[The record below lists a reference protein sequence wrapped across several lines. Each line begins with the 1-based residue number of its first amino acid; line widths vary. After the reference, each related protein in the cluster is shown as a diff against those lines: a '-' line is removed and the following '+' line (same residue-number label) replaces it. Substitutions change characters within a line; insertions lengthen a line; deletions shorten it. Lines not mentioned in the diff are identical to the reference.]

1 MISLAHELTLTLR
14 ICMFGSPNVNFHLY
28 FDTVVL
34 KYLYYGIVILL

>member
-28 FDTVVL
+28 FDNVVL
-34 KYLYYGIVILL
+34 KYLYGIVILL